1 MSEEKFTNEY
11 INNKYTA
18 DYFDKHYTISNNIVI
33 RRPHSVV
40 ESQFEKG
47 ICLYKC
53 LSHFTNTF
61 INNASNCFEC
71 NDERLPDTQTR
82 CCCSQLEEDGL
93 KAYLITHKETGF
105 KFVIGRVCYEKLFGG
120 EKDKLKYFFQQKC
133 LYCLEKVKKHDKN
146 RPNFCNQKCVRK
158 HCEKEQRKKQEEE
171 YKKKEEERKKKWDEE
186 APKREAEREREKK
199 EWEDGAKQRQ
209 IDYSKMLREKEKWC
223 LKNLEKN
230 FKCCQNCEKPKT
242 KENEKKFP
250 LCFTCHNK
258 AHEVNFN

>member
-1 MSEEKFTNEY
+1 MIEEKFTNEY
-11 INNKYTA
+11 INNKYTT

-33 RRPHSVV
+33 RKPYSVV

-71 NDERLPDTQTR
+71 NDDRLPDTQTR

-158 HCEKEQRKKQEEE
+158 HYEEEQRKKQEEE
-171 YKKKEEERKKKWDEE
+171 YKKKE
-186 APKREAEREREKK
+186 
-199 EWEDGAKQRQ
+199 AKQRQ

-223 LKNLEKN
+223 LKNLTRN
-230 FKCCQNCEKPKT
+230 FMCCQNCQKAKT
-242 KENEKKFP
+242 KENEKKWP
-250 LCFTCHNK
+250 LCSTCHNR
-258 AHEVNFN
+258 AHEVNFD